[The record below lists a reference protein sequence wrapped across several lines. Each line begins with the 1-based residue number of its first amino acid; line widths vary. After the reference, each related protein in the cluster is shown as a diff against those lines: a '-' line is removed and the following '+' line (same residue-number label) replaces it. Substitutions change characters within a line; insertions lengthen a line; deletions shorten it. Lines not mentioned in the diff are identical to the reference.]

1 MAAMGLNP
9 FRDQRR
15 TVFDVAMMIVA
26 VTAAVSVV
34 LWAIF
39 SN

>member
-1 MAAMGLNP
+1 MPTMGLNP
-9 FRDQRR
+9 FRDQRK
-15 TVFDVAMMIVA
+15 TVFDVAMMI
-26 VTAAVSVV
+26 AAVMAAVAVV

>member
-9 FRDQRR
+9 FREQRK
-15 TVFDVAMMIVA
+15 TLIDVAMMVVA
-26 VTAAVSVV
+26 IAAAVAVV
-34 LWAIF
+34 LWAIL

>member
-1 MAAMGLNP
+1 MSTMGLNP
-9 FRDQRR
+9 FREQRK
-15 TVFDVAMMIVA
+15 TLFDVAMMI
-26 VTAAVSVV
+26 AAVMAAVAVV

>member
-1 MAAMGLNP
+1 MATMGLNP
-9 FRDQRR
+9 FRDQRK
-15 TVFDVAMMIVA
+15 TVFDVAMMI
-26 VTAAVSVV
+26 AAVMAAIAVV